1 MNYSN
6 EDIPAILHR
15 HFPQIAERQLQEEIE
30 QVGQVMTFRAGEVIM
45 DYDSYIRLVPLII
58 AGSIKVTREDDKDG
72 REVLLYFLSAGDTC
86 SMSFTC
92 CMTDKR
98 SAIRTEALED
108 TTLLAIP
115 VKYVDAWMSKY
126 QSWKNFV
133 MRSYD
138 QRMEELVEVIDS
150 ISFSDL
156 DERLKDYLLARKAST
171 GSDVIKATHKE
182 IALDLNA
189 SREAVSR
196 LLKKLEQLGRVELA
210 RNEVKI
216 LAGL

>member
-1 MNYSN
+1 MNYTN
-6 EDIPAILHR
+6 EDIPTILQR
-15 HFPQIAERQLQEEIE
+15 YFPQLSELSLKTEIAE
-30 QVGQVMTFRAGEVIM
+30 VGQVLSFQTGEIIM

-58 AGSIKVTREDDKDG
+58 SGSIKVTREDDSDG
-72 REVLLYFLSAGDTC
+72 REILLYFLNTGDTC

-92 CMTDKR
+92 CMTNKK
-98 SAIRTEALED
+98 SAIRTESLED

-138 QRMEELVEVIDS
+138 QRMNELVEVIDS
-150 ISFSDL
+150 IAFSDL
-156 DERLKDYLLARKAST
+156 DERLKAYLLAREKST
-171 GSDVIKATHKE
+171 GSTVLKVTHKE

-189 SREAVSR
+189 SREGISR
-196 LLKKLEQLGRVELA
+196 LLKKLEQFGQVELG
-210 RNEVKI
+210 RNEVK
-216 LAGL
+216 LLGEM

>member
-1 MNYSN
+1 MNLSN
-6 EDIPAILHR
+6 EDIPTILQKY
-15 HFPQIAERQLQEEIE
+15 FPQLSELTLKEEIAA
-30 QVGQVMTFRAGEVIM
+30 VGQVMSFQAGQIIM

-58 AGSIKVTREDDKDG
+58 NGSIKVTREDDRDG
-72 REVLLYFLSAGDTC
+72 REVLLYFLSSGDTC

-98 SAIRTEALED
+98 SAIRTEAIED

-115 VKYVDAWMSKY
+115 VKYVDDWMSKHK
-126 QSWKNFV
+126 SWKNFV

-138 QRMEELVEVIDS
+138 KRMEELVEVIDS

-156 DERLKDYLLARKAST
+156 DQRLKEYLLARKVST
-171 GSDVIKATHKE
+171 GNAMIKATHKE

-189 SREAVSR
+189 SREAISR
-196 LLKKLEQLGRVELA
+196 LLKKLEQLHKVELG
-210 RNEVKI
+210 RNEVKV
-216 LAGL
+216 LPAL